1 MDRGARLRA
10 GLGQEDVLEFR
21 ILGPLEVV
29 EGDRILPLGGEKQR
43 AALAMLL
50 LHRNVVVSRDRLIE
64 GIWGDAPPVSAGPT
78 LDTLLSRLR
87 KVLPTEGSG
96 SRLVTRPPG
105 YLLRVEDGELDL
117 QRFEVL
123 LDRARSALASED
135 RWTSGEH
142 LREALSLFRGT
153 SLEDLAHAPFAQA
166 EVGRLEEMRL
176 GALEL
181 RLDVDLES
189 GRYPEVV
196 GELESLVARY
206 PFRER
211 FWAQLMLALY
221 RSGRQGDAL
230 MAFDRARRTLSE
242 ELGVDPG
249 QPLQQLQ
256 RRILQQD
263 PSLEP
268 ARATSGVGTPTGGL
282 RPGSSAP
289 PDADPSSIPMARPSV
304 IPTPSAPAARVVS
317 GRRRWPPRA
326 RTAAI
331 AAASLTVLAVLVAVL
346 PRADRT
352 EGGESPATFRPG
364 VVLLD
369 LTTGKERGFIP
380 PSDLAVAA
388 YPIFADGHFW
398 VNDWDPNAYVEIDP
412 REGKILKHLDP
423 PARDP
428 NVLADFAT
436 LTPFAVDGN
445 TLWVTAADDLVKM
458 DIELS
463 QEVGRFRLDDIVKG
477 ESGVAEGVAVGAGSV
492 WVSRDVGRGQIVR
505 LDPATGRVE
514 HVWDEMTPSI
524 NLAFGDGSLWAAD
537 ERGIARIDPDTNLVI
552 KANDIGGNQMV
563 AAGGGFG
570 WTSDDAK
577 GVVYKVDSG
586 GRLVATYDTGLGATF
601 MAYTDGVLWVGNQDE
616 GTVTGI
622 DAVTGTFTT
631 HRFGHPVAT
640 IAAGDGVLLAY
651 LGAGRSVEDHI
662 DALTGK
668 VARFFAH
675 EGQLGQGDEPAL
687 NTDPGAYQIAFATC
701 AKLLNYPDQPAP
713 EGWQLQPEIA
723 AAMPTVSPDGRT
735 YTFTVRSGYR
745 FSPPFDESV
754 TAETFRFSIERALS
768 PGLAQDPPGPHFIRD
783 IEGEQAFRLGE
794 AEHISGLRAKGD
806 ALSITLVRPSPD
818 FLHRLALPFFCPVPV
833 GTPFGPHGLTNG
845 AFGGARI
852 PSAGPYYVA
861 EYSNEDYVI
870 LKRNPNY
877 HGPRPQAFDAIAI
890 REGVDASAAVDRVQN
905 EGWDGITSL
914 SGPELDPEG
923 PLDQRWGPGSS
934 AASEGDQRYFLT
946 PRFGTRFIAFNSS
959 RGIFADERVRRAA
972 ALAIDRDALAAAW
985 AEVPTDQLLPP
996 TMSGPQ
1002 EQVPYPRSG
1011 SISEAEALMPGRT
1024 GHAVMAIPSGCDRC
1038 PHAAQVVRANLLA
1051 IGIEVRVR
1059 EVDDL
1064 RAALRSGAEFDLVDA
1079 ITEILYPDSGSF
1091 LAQMLRDV
1099 PRGWAPASVQRRIG
1113 ALAGLGGDARGAAAS
1128 DVAEWLVSD
1137 EFAVA
1142 AYGTPQTSQFV
1153 GPGIGCAMFTSFGYG
1168 LDLASLCLNASVG

>member
-1 MDRGARLRA
+1 
-10 GLGQEDVLEFR
+10 
-21 ILGPLEVV
+21 
-29 EGDRILPLGGEKQR
+29 
-43 AALAMLL
+43 
-50 LHRNVVVSRDRLIE
+50 
-64 GIWGDAPPVSAGPT
+64 
-78 LDTLLSRLR
+78 
-87 KVLPTEGSG
+87 
-96 SRLVTRPPG
+96 
-105 YLLRVEDGELDL
+105 
-117 QRFEVL
+117 
-123 LDRARSALASED
+123 
-135 RWTSGEH
+135 
-142 LREALSLFRGT
+142 
-153 SLEDLAHAPFAQA
+153 
-166 EVGRLEEMRL
+166 
-176 GALEL
+176 
-181 RLDVDLES
+181 
-189 GRYPEVV
+189 
-196 GELESLVARY
+196 
-206 PFRER
+206 
-211 FWAQLMLALY
+211 
-221 RSGRQGDAL
+221 L

-249 QPLQQLQ
+249 QPLQHLQ

-268 ARATSGVGTPTGGL
+268 SRATAGVGTPTGGL
-282 RPGSSAP
+282 PPGPSAP
-289 PDADPSSIPMARPSV
+289 PEAALSTPMARPSV
-304 IPTPSAPAARVVS
+304 IPTPSTPAARVIS
-317 GRRRWPPRA
+317 GRRRWSPRV

-331 AAASLTVLAVLVAVL
+331 AAASLILLAVLVAVL

-352 EGGESPATFRPG
+352 EGGEAPATFRPG

-398 VNDWDPNAYVEIDP
+398 VNDWDPNAYVKIDP
-412 REGKILKHLDP
+412 REGKILKHMDP

-428 NVLADFAT
+428 NVLADFTT

-458 DIELS
+458 DIELG
-463 QEVGRFRLDDIVKG
+463 QEVDRFPLDDIVRG
-477 ESGVAEGVAVGAGSV
+477 GSGVAEGVAVGAGSV

-505 LDPATGRVE
+505 LDPDTRRVE
-514 HVWDEMTPSI
+514 YVWDEMTPSI

-537 ERGIARIDPDTNLVI
+537 EHGIARIDPDTGLVI
-552 KANDIGGNQMV
+552 KANDIRGNQMV

-577 GVVYKVDSG
+577 GVVYKVDST

-622 DAVTGTFTT
+622 DAVTGTLTT

-662 DALTGK
+662 DALTGD

-713 EGWQLQPEIA
+713 EGLQLQPEIA

-735 YTFTVRSGYR
+735 YTFTVRPGYQ
-745 FSPPFDESV
+745 FSPPFDQPI

-768 PGLAQDPPGPHFIRD
+768 PGLAQDPPGPHFIGD
-783 IEGEQAFRLGE
+783 IKGEQAFRVGK
-794 AEHISGLRAKGD
+794 AEHISGLRARGD
-806 ALSITLVRPSPD
+806 TLSITLVRPSPD
-818 FLHRLALPFFCPVPV
+818 FLQRLALPFFCPVPI

-890 REGVDASAAVDRVQN
+890 REGVDASASVNRVQN

-914 SGPELDPEG
+914 SSPELDPGG

-946 PRFGTRFIAFNSS
+946 PRFGTGFIAFNSS

-972 ALAIDRDALAAAW
+972 ALAIDRDALAVAW
-985 AEVPTDQLLPP
+985 SAVSTDQLLPSA
-996 TMSGPQ
+996 MSGSQ
-1002 EQVPYPRSG
+1002 EQGPHPLSASV
-1011 SISEAEALMPGRT
+1011 SEAEALMQGRT
-1024 GHAVMAIPSGCDRC
+1024 GTAVMAIPSGCDRC
-1038 PHAAQVVRANLLA
+1038 THAAQVVQANLLA

-1064 RAALRSGAEFDLVDA
+1064 QVALRSGAEIDLVDA
-1079 ITEILYPDSGSF
+1079 VTEILYPDTGSF
-1091 LAQMLRDV
+1091 LAQMLGDV
-1099 PRGWAPASVQRRIG
+1099 PRGWVPASVQRRIG
-1113 ALAGLGGDARGAAAS
+1113 DVASLGGDARRAAAS

-1137 EFAVA
+1137 EIAVA
-1142 AYGTPQTSQFV
+1142 PYGTPQTSQFV
-1153 GPGIGCAMFTSFGYG
+1153 GPRIGCRVFTSFGYG
-1168 LDLASLCLNASVG
+1168 LDLAGLCLNASAS